1 VLAQSRPPAGTP
13 PDERLREE
21 AKREPVKVA
30 DTDSKGVDMTT
41 KTRAVAACAFVA
53 GVLSGCA
60 SPTPAPLP
68 PVCVDFD
75 PPQFLAGMQY
85 RPGGPVVSAN
95 NIRMTVQ
102 PLRLPNG
109 TSVAE
114 VARVE
119 QPRVFFGT
127 GQALRTDNIT
137 VEFDFSGLPT
147 APSQV
152 SLAYLDLGGV
162 ENVAVNGSTV
172 FAGQLP
178 TTPNPIGGA
187 GVRVTSS
194 AVTGGTTGTVSFRGP
209 IKTLRIGGQEFWI
222 DQVCA
227 R

>member
-1 VLAQSRPPAGTP
+1 
-13 PDERLREE
+13 
-21 AKREPVKVA
+21 
-30 DTDSKGVDMTT
+30 MTT
-41 KTRAVAACAFVA
+41 RTRAVAACVFVV

-60 SPTPAPLP
+60 SQPAPP
-68 PVCVDFD
+68 APVCVDFD

-85 RPGGPVVSAN
+85 RPGGPVVNAN

-137 VEFDFSGLPT
+137 VEFDFSALPT
-147 APSQV
+147 APSRV

-178 TTPNPIGGA
+178 ATPNPIGGA
-187 GVRVTSS
+187 AVRVTSS

-209 IKTLRIGGQEFWI
+209 IRTLRVGGQEFWI

>member
-1 VLAQSRPPAGTP
+1 
-13 PDERLREE
+13 
-21 AKREPVKVA
+21 
-30 DTDSKGVDMTT
+30 MTT
-41 KTRAVAACAFVA
+41 RTRAVTACAFVV

-60 SPTPAPLP
+60 SQPAPP
-68 PVCVDFD
+68 TPVCVDFD

-85 RPGGPVVSAN
+85 RPGGPVVNAN

-127 GQALRTDNIT
+127 GQALRTENIA
-137 VEFDFSGLPT
+137 VEFDFSALRS

-172 FAGQLP
+172 YVGQLA
-178 TTPNPIGGA
+178 TTPNPLGGA
-187 GVRVTSS
+187 AVRVTSS
-194 AVTGGTTGTVSFRGP
+194 AVTGGTSGRISFRGP
-209 IKTLRIGGQEFWI
+209 VKTLRIGGQEFWI